1 MFEHFKKFTMM
12 EETNS
17 VTTDSTGNN
26 AMLGEGWFDANVH
39 FPDEL
44 ETVFISNGKGWTS
57 IGCRVYDRECGWHW
71 AESNGVVYEEK
82 GKIVAECE
90 SDDLDVKYWHKLP
103 KPPFA

>member
-1 MFEHFKKFTMM
+1 MTKQNLQTEQAISS
-12 EETNS
+12 N
-17 VTTDSTGNN
+17 G
-26 AMLGEGWFDANVH
+26 MLGEGWLDTNFKL
-39 FPDEL
+39 PDEL

-57 IGCRVYDRECGWHW
+57 IGCLVYDRDDREARWHW
-71 AESNGVVYEEK
+71 AESNGVIYEEK

>member
-1 MFEHFKKFTMM
+1 MTKDNLKTE
-12 EETNS
+12 S
-17 VTTDSTGNN
+17 NN
-26 AMLGEGWFDANVH
+26 ANVQLCEGWLDANVH
-39 FPDEL
+39 LPDEL

-57 IGCRVYDRECGWHW
+57 IGCLVYDEGWHW
-71 AESNGVVYEEK
+71 AESNGVIYEDK